1 MAFEH
6 ISLLAQIDD
15 ETGKSLLL
23 WGGSLVT
30 GAIGWWAQKVW
41 LPGIQ
46 EGRERREKE
55 FNAKLDREERIA
67 LATIEEMKTRTIE
80 EKKHRE
86 DSERRRQEENEKT
99 MLAMETRGARETSHI
114 QALNAVAAGQ
124 IKFEN
129 EILKFLRDTR
139 GAMKA
144 VLRKLDED
152 FDFEGDDDE
161 VPTQPADGK
170 PAPG

>member
-6 ISLLAQIDD
+6 LSLLSEVTTEDGAQYAII
-15 ETGKSLLL
+15 TAI
-23 WGGSLVT
+23 T
-30 GAIGWWAQKVW
+30 AGATWISFNLIKPWFTDW
-41 LPGIQ
+41 L
-46 EGRERREKE
+46 ESR
-55 FNAKLDREERIA
+55 KLDREAARKRENDLVNAQIEDLKQKRADER
-67 LATIEEMKTRTIE
+67 
-80 EKKHRE
+80 
-86 DSERRRQEENEKT
+86 ENNDKT

-152 FDFEGDDDE
+152 FDFEGEDDE
-161 VPTQPADGK
+161 VPTKPADGK